1 MKMIGVWR
9 WIVAKSRSSPA
20 FFATFSVVTVGTFSA
35 AAVGLQSLTNPAD
48 GTPAAL
54 MREKELRRA
63 GRPDGLVGAVRRFL

>member
-1 MKMIGVWR
+1 MFAVWR

-20 FFATFSVVTVGTFSA
+20 FFATFSVITVGAFSA

-54 MREKELRRA
+54 MRERELLRA
-63 GRPDGLVGAVRRFL
+63 GRPDGLVGAVCRHL